1 MVFRVEHQHYTQL
14 IAPRPQQAAA
24 QLSQGFASLLDEASV
39 GELIGA
45 LAKRGIDTSR
55 LQIPGGSSSQ
65 ISAASEGQSQV
76 LDTPFTPQT
85 VTSASASSAPS
96 TVSSPAAFVPA
107 FQQNLQVTS
116 IYGGSSPLNPVYF
129 ATQATAQ
136 WIAQKYGTGEVVS
149 GPGGQGGPFS
159 ANGTEYFIKLN
170 NGVLVN
176 AGLLAGYYQRAPE
189 AEFPGV
195 ADQQIR
201 MQLTSEYGPAAV

>member
-1 MVFRVEHQHYTQL
+1 
-14 IAPRPQQAAA
+14 
-24 QLSQGFASLLDEASV
+24 LSQGFASLLDEASV

-85 VTSASASSAPS
+85 VTSASASSAAS

-116 IYGGSSPLNPVYF
+116 IYGGSSPLNPLYF

-149 GPGGQGGPFS
+149 GPYEGQGGPFS

-201 MQLTSEYGPAAV
+201 MLLASEHGSGAI